1 MLFHIAF
8 LMCQVSYFQ
17 CTYTDP
23 GGIPDG
29 FPEEVHI
36 GVGMQCLKRLLMGIL
51 V

>member
-36 GVGMQCLKRLLMGIL
+36 GVGIVFKAFANGIL